1 MFTIAIPKGRLQD
14 EALSF
19 LRERGFPINSNW
31 ERDLIQ
37 VANGYRFILAK
48 PTDVAVL
55 VQEGLAQAGI
65 TGTDILEET
74 APEVIRLKR
83 LGFGF
88 CRLALAG
95 PEVLPQRPWTVAT
108 RYPNLAARF
117 LGSRDRIIIL
127 NGAVELAPRLGLAH
141 AIVDLVATGKT
152 LEANGLRVIEFFLD
166 CEAELIANPASLSF
180 GWEEYY
186 EMAQL

>member
-19 LRERGFPINSNW
+19 LGKCGFPIGENW
-31 ERDLIQ
+31 GRKLVQ
-37 VANGYRFILAK
+37 VVNGYRFILAK
-48 PTDVAVL
+48 PADVAVL
-55 VQEGLAQAGI
+55 VREGVAQAGI
-65 TGTDILEET
+65 TGTDIIEET
-74 APEVIRLKR
+74 RAEVIRLKR

-88 CRLALAG
+88 CRLALAC
-95 PEVLPQRPWTVAT
+95 PETLPPKPWTVAT

-117 LGSRDRIIIL
+117 LGSGDRIVVL
-127 NGAVELAPRLGLAH
+127 NGAVELAPGLGLSH